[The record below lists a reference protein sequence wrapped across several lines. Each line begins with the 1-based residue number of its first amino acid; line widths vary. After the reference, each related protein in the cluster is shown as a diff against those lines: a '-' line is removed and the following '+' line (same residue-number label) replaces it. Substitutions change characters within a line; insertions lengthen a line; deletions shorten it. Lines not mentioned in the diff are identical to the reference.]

1 VNEPRYIVGIDLGT
15 TNSVVAYTVTK
26 LSKGKFPDIKIMLI
40 PQLVSAGVVEKRPVL
55 PSFILA
61 PREHEIPN
69 EALKLPWSEDNR
81 IAVGEFARDRGAEI
95 PHRLISSAKS
105 WLCNTMVDRNA
116 PILPWSYDRKP
127 DDDNAD
133 ERLSPVEASAAILRH
148 IRDAWNYTMAES
160 EEDDSDALL
169 LEHQDVLI
177 TVPASFDAVARE
189 LTVKAAEMAGLA
201 AVTLIEEPLSA
212 FYAWLESSKDE
223 WRQSVSKDDLV
234 LVCDIGGGTSDFSL
248 IQIAEENGEL
258 VLERIAVGDHLLV
271 GGDNMDLALSYAV
284 YQEMAAKGT
293 KLGDWQMRGLIQSC
307 RKAKEKILSDPD
319 CTEQPVT
326 ILGRGSSLIGGA
338 IKTTLKKEK
347 VEQVIRDGFFP
358 VCKRLDKP
366 VNNQQSGIREI
377 GLAYEADPAVTRHIA
392 QFLQRKAGDAKIVQL
407 VPTSVLF
414 NGGIMKAASLR
425 SRILYLMQSWRESDS
440 VVVNEIENDDYDLA
454 VARGA
459 AYYGLVRRGGGIRIR
474 AGLGKSYYI
483 GVAAARPAVPG
494 MPPAMKAVCVAPFG
508 MEEGTQATLPGQEF
522 VLVVGEPVKFDFLTS
537 SQRFDDATGAVAEDW
552 DEEIEALTTL
562 ETTLDGEEGEV
573 IPVSLETKATE
584 TGVLEIRCVARDD
597 DRKWKLEFNVRGD

>member
-1 VNEPRYIVGIDLGT
+1 VTEPRYTVGIDLGT
-15 TNSVVAYTVTK
+15 TNSVVAYTETN
-26 LSKGKFPDIKIMLI
+26 LGKGNFPDIRIMPI
-40 PQLVSAGVVEKRPVL
+40 HQLVSAGVVEKRPVL
-55 PSFILA
+55 PSFILI

-69 EALKLPWSEDNR
+69 DALKLPWKEDNR

-116 PILPWSYDRKP
+116 PILPWGNDHQRN
-127 DDDNAD
+127 DDTTVGH
-133 ERLSPVEASAAILRH
+133 LSPVEASAAILGH
-148 IRDAWNYTMAES
+148 IRDSWNYTMAKA
-160 EEDDSDALL
+160 EEGDTEALR

-189 LTVKAAEMAGLA
+189 LTVKAAELAGLA
-201 AVTLIEEPLSA
+201 DVTLIEEPLSA
-212 FYAWLESSKDE
+212 FYAWLESTRDE
-223 WRQSVSKDDLV
+223 WRQSVRKDDLV

-284 YQEMAAKGT
+284 YHEMAAKGT
-293 KLGDWQMRGLIQSC
+293 KLDDWQMRGLIQSC
-307 RKAKEKILSDPD
+307 RNAKEKILSDPD
-319 CTEQPVT
+319 CTEQAVT
-326 ILGRGSSLIGGA
+326 ILGRGSSLIGGT

-358 VCKRLDKP
+358 VCKWADAP
-366 VNNQQSGIREI
+366 VKNQQSGIREI
-377 GLAYEADPAVTRHIA
+377 GLSYEADPAVTRHIA
-392 QFLQRKAGDAKIVQL
+392 QFLRRKSGDKKQIQL
-407 VPTSVLF
+407 APTLVLF

-425 SRILYLMQSWRESDS
+425 SRILYLIESWRETEGE
-440 VVVNEIENDDYDLA
+440 VVKEIENADYDLA

-459 AYYGLVRRGGGIRIR
+459 AYYGQVRRGGGIRIR

-483 GVAAARPAVPG
+483 GIAAARPAVPG
-494 MPPAMKAVCVAPFG
+494 MPPAMKALCVAPFG
-508 MEEGTQATLPGQEF
+508 MEEGTQAALPEQQF
-522 VLVVGEPVKFDFLTS
+522 VLMVGEPVKFDFLAS
-537 SQRFDDATGAVAEDW
+537 SQRFDEAGAVVEDW
-552 DEEIEALTTL
+552 EDEIEALTTL
-562 ETTLDGEEGEV
+562 ETTLDGEKGEV

-584 TGVLEIRCVARDD
+584 TGVLAVRCVARDD
-597 DRKWKLEFNVRGD
+597 DRKWKLAFNVRGD